1 MYVLNIFRRCRCHA
15 KSGPDVGRL
24 LLGAWW
30 TGLDWPVMVGWT
42 DSGKWAVF
50 KTCMWPMRK
59 TGGELKA
66 VGDFAYAIHRRP
78 LNGQSTRQAT
88 PKRNIKHTD
97 IHRNNGAGKCDRC
110 AYAPTMFPKKRPA
123 RDVSTLVRRFR
134 FLLRRRIVL
143 DPHPA
148 RSRVACHQTCFMI
161 SSSKRTSTKLHD
173 NALATNGRASTHK
186 Y

>member
-1 MYVLNIFRRCRCHA
+1 MPCEIGARPWVDCCL
-15 KSGPDVGRL
+15 GPG
-24 LLGAWW
+24 
-30 TGLDWPVMVGWT
+30 GLDWPVMVGWT

-66 VGDFAYAIHRRP
+66 VGDFAYATPAIHRRP

-88 PKRNIKHTD
+88 PKRNTKHTD

-134 FLLRRRIVL
+134 FLASPQNRVR
-143 DPHPA
+143 PS
-148 RSRVACHQTCFMI
+148 SRKIAGSL
-161 SSSKRTSTKLHD
+161 SSNLFHD
-173 NALATNGRASTHK
+173 LFI
-186 Y
+186 